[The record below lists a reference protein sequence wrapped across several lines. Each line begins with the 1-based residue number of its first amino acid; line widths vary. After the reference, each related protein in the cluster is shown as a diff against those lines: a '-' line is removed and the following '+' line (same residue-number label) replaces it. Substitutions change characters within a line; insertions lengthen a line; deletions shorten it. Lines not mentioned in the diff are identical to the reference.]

1 MIKLNY
7 IVSSLVM
14 LIILA
19 GCSDT
24 KETPKKTIEIVDS
37 ISETNREDANSNPP
51 STVDA
56 TDEETQTN
64 TDIENYPHEEE
75 TNTTTVEPPT
85 AGKPRTHVS
94 EEEKESP
101 EGIVIE
107 NIPSNW
113 YIRIVAE
120 DNNRSLKTNL
130 SQLGELEESDAVQ
143 QHTLLS
149 GGRFANPYL
158 DVVFVDPDGVS
169 AGDYKTNYHVY
180 GQGINDSW
188 HFQVVTDD
196 VNAEIRLS
204 WNGLYVL
211 TPTIDAQN
219 RIQYTEYRSST
230 NPLIA
235 KMKLIDSATGV
246 EIPAMVDN
254 DIQVYTFN
262 MNGQVTRSFEWIVY
276 YD

>member
-14 LIILA
+14 LMILA
-19 GCSDT
+19 GCSDRK
-24 KETPKKTIEIVDS
+24 KETPKNTVEIVDPVT
-37 ISETNREDANSNPP
+37 ETNGKPV
-51 STVDA
+51 STID
-56 TDEETQTN
+56 TT
-64 TDIENYPHEEE
+64 EEE
-75 TNTTTVEPPT
+75 TNTTTVVPPT
-85 AGKPRTHVS
+85 AGKPRIRPS
-94 EEEKESP
+94 EGEKESP
-101 EGIVIE
+101 EGTVIE

-143 QHTLLS
+143 EHTLVS
-149 GGRFANPYL
+149 GGRFTNPYL
-158 DVVFVDPDGVS
+158 DVIFVDPDGVA

-196 VNAEIRLS
+196 TNAEIRLS

-211 TPTIDAQN
+211 TPTLDAQN
-219 RIQYTEYRSST
+219 RIQYAEYRSGT

-235 KMKLIDSATGV
+235 KMKLVDSATGT
-246 EIPAMVDN
+246 EIPAMIDN